1 MTLPLK
7 INGNIPLDLR
17 TTPCFDMDTLP
28 CWCPADVNVMCSEG
42 LALLSVVQFVPLF
55 P

>member
-17 TTPCFDMDTLP
+17 TTPCFDTDTLP
-28 CWCPADVNVMCSEG
+28 CWWPADVNVMSSVG
-42 LALLSVVQFVPLF
+42 LALRTVIHFVPLF